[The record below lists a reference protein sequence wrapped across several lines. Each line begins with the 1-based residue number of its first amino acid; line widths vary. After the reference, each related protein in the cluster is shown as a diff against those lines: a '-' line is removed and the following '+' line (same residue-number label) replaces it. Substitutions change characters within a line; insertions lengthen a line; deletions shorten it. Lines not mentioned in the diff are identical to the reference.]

1 MPVFGYAN
9 IKKLEDENL
18 EFLSKVLDE
27 LDISPAAGAEES
39 LLKDYI
45 ELCCYNGYIASEL
58 KDILHNKLDNNPFK
72 YITDKQFRHL
82 CEKKYGLTWEKEV
95 KYRVCY

>member
-82 CEKKYGLTWEKEV
+82 CEKKYGLT
-95 KYRVCY
+95 